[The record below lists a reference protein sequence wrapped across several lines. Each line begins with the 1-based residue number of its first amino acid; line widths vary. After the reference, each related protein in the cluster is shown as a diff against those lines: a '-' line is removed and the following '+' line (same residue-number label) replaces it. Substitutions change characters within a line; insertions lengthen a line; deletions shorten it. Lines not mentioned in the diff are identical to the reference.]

1 VLKGPIGTQYT
12 VIATNDRK
20 KMIVTQSEN
29 IHTFLSTRLSE
40 KIFLLNFGEASPRE
54 VGKGISPSLHLEDN
68 WISYFDPY
76 QRIIHFEHTTNSAL
90 KFSLKLNNK
99 INPYFIPQVVMVDE
113 STLYYTDISD
123 NGNYGLI
130 EYKRNID
137 KSELIFK
144 ATSIT
149 QRLEIN
155 KCNDNFIL
163 SELPMP
169 FTNENTTISFLKINN
184 VKNITN
190 REKAY
195 SSDLNDLGHITCDY
209 VTGSIYFI
217 KNTGKEK
224 LSYFDIA
231 SLNLNTKKLD
241 VLTDLKTITTIIN
254 MDGLIISFDR
264 GKYLIIKG
272 NDTDFKNI
280 DSLKKVVPNKEPTS
294 EIKKA
299 E

>member
-1 VLKGPIGTQYT
+1 
-12 VIATNDRK
+12 
-20 KMIVTQSEN
+20 MIVTQSEN

-68 WISYFDPY
+68 WISFYDPY

-113 STLYYTDISD
+113 STIYYTDISD
-123 NGNYGLI
+123 NGNFGLI
-130 EYKRNID
+130 EFKRNID

-144 ATSIT
+144 ANSPT

-169 FTNENTTISFLKINN
+169 FSNENTTISYVKTNN
-184 VKNITN
+184 VKDIAK
-190 REKAY
+190 REKVY
-195 SSDLNDLGHITCDY
+195 SSDLSDLGHITCDY
-209 VTGSIYFI
+209 LNGSIYFI
-217 KNTGKEK
+217 KNTGKDK

-231 SLNLNTKKLD
+231 TLNLNTKKVE
-241 VLTDLKTITTIIN
+241 VLTDLKTVSTIIN
-254 MDGLIISFDR
+254 MDSLIITFDR

-280 DSLKKVVPNKEPTS
+280 DSLKKVVPNKEPTI
-294 EIKKA
+294 ENKKP
-299 E
+299 EK